1 MLSLPLLP
9 PPDLPTPG
17 LPLLFPRSTSPP
29 ASAPQPSTT
38 HHARQTRPSSSSTS
52 SRPKEPTAL
61 ALLTADEGSLAARKK
76 AIRNFGAYWIRPPG
90 IPKTLQA
97 MHEEEIER
105 REQEELERQERNMA
119 DLAAEQQAGE
129 LAAARQA
136 GQEGEGWVEGQDGME
151 DGERDL
157 DAEVPEAEEVGMGD
171 TTEFDESE
179 ALTGGS
185 LLSAADAEAEEP
197 EEEIMVYTAMEEA
210 ELMGVVDEEAELGL
224 LHSEGEGEDM
234 GERDLDDDVPDAGSY
249 QHTDTEV
256 EDSSD
261 ESSLQNSF
269 TQQSARRSARCQPTP
284 VLGGLQTPALGVG
297 LQTPV
302 HGGLQERIRAQ
313 VGGET
318 LPRSPGS
325 LDLGSSLLESG
336 GGVGSS
342 PVVSRGLVGGRGR
355 VGGRWRGRNG

>member
-1 MLSLPLLP
+1 
-9 PPDLPTPG
+9 
-17 LPLLFPRSTSPP
+17 
-29 ASAPQPSTT
+29 
-38 HHARQTRPSSSSTS
+38 
-52 SRPKEPTAL
+52 
-61 ALLTADEGSLAARKK
+61 DEASLAARKK

-129 LAAARQA
+129 LAAARQ
-136 GQEGEGWVEGQDGME
+136 EGAAREEGGE
-151 DGERDL
+151 GERDL
-157 DAEVPEAEEVGMGD
+157 DAEVPDAEEVEMGD

-179 ALTGGS
+179 AFTGGS
-185 LLSAADAEAEEP
+185 MLSAADPEAEEP
-197 EEEIMVYTAMEEA
+197 EEEIRVYTAMEEA

-224 LHSEGEGEDM
+224 LLDEDGGEDV
-234 GERDLDDDVPDAGSY
+234 GERDLDDDVPDAESY

-269 TQQSARRSARCQPTP
+269 AQQSTRRSARRQPASL
-284 VLGGLQTPALGVG
+284 LGGLQTPVLGVG

-313 VGGET
+313 VIGET

-336 GGVGSS
+336 GGAGSS
-342 PVVSRGLVGGRGR
+342 PVVSRGLTLQDFGPNVLSDQHFD
-355 VGGRWRGRNG
+355 RNFYIRLREPPAKPIPPTRFPPPLLHHRLDPAN